1 MSLPVYVSR
10 NGTLIP
16 PQLASV
22 SVFNPAIYGA
32 YGVYESMQVRH
43 GTIFALKEHL
53 HRLDR
58 SARLLGLP
66 LPADLNMIEK
76 WCHEVITANDAA
88 ESTLRVTVIGAE
100 AERPSTAYLWPQRP
114 AVFPARYYEEGVS
127 VVTFEG
133 QRFMPEAK
141 SLNTLVSFLARRKA
155 WAAGV
160 HEALLWHDGLV
171 TEGSSSNVFA
181 VQDDVLVTPPAHQ
194 VLSGVTRDL
203 VIGLARSDGI
213 RVSERLLPLVTMTEW
228 SECFITST
236 SRHVMPVSVID
247 QQPLG
252 NAHVGPLTRRLMT
265 LFESCF
271 HNAVECFERVP

>member
-1 MSLPVYVSR
+1 
-10 NGTLIP
+10 
-16 PQLASV
+16 
-22 SVFNPAIYGA
+22 
-32 YGVYESMQVRH
+32 MQVRR

-66 LPADLNMIEK
+66 LPADLNLIEK

-88 ESTLRVTVIGAE
+88 ESALRLTVIGAE

-114 AVFPARYYEEGVS
+114 AVFPSSYYEEGVPA
-127 VVTFEG
+127 VTFEG

-155 WAAGV
+155 RAAGA
-160 HEALLWHDGLV
+160 HEALLWHDGLI

-181 VQDDVLVTPPAHQ
+181 VQDGILITPPAYQ
-194 VLSGVTRDL
+194 ALSGVTRDL
-203 VIGLARSDGI
+203 VIELARSDGI
-213 RVSERLLPLVTMTEW
+213 QVSERPLSLTTMTEW

-236 SRHVMPVSVID
+236 SRHVMPVSIID

-252 NAHVGPLTRRLMT
+252 VAHVGPLTRRLMT

-271 HNAVECFERVP
+271 HNAVGCFEPVP

>member
-1 MSLPVYVSR
+1 
-10 NGTLIP
+10 
-16 PQLASV
+16 
-22 SVFNPAIYGA
+22 
-32 YGVYESMQVRH
+32 MQVQH

-58 SARLLGLP
+58 SARLLELP

-88 ESTLRVTVIGAE
+88 ESTLRLTVIGAE
-100 AERPSTAYLWPQRP
+100 AEGPSTAYLWPQRP
-114 AVFPARYYEEGVS
+114 TIFPSRYYEEGVS
-127 VVTFEG
+127 VATFEG

-141 SLNTLVSFLARRKA
+141 SLNTLVSFLARRRA
-155 WAAGV
+155 WAAGA
-160 HEALLWHDGLV
+160 HEGLLWHDDLV

-213 RVSERLLPLVTMTEW
+213 RVSERPLPFATMTEW

-236 SRHVMPVSVID
+236 SRHVMPVSFID
-247 QQPLG
+247 QQPVG
-252 NAHVGPLTRRLMT
+252 KAHVGPLTRRLMT

-271 HNAVECFERVP
+271 HNAVECLERVP